1 MLRFTS
7 LGSGSS
13 GNALVVECDG
23 TRVMMD
29 CGFTTRGDEA
39 APRARRARPARPCR
53 ILVTHEH
60 DDHMGGVARF
70 AQRYA
75 IPVYLTRGTAQWLPP
90 DFPAVLVR
98 IIDSHVPVAI
108 DAMSVEPFPVPHD
121 AREPVQYAFSD
132 GDARLGVVTDLGCI
146 TQHVVEKLS
155 GCTALVIECNHDLDM
170 LMEGPYPV
178 SLKQRVAGRFGH
190 LDNLGA
196 RRLVEAL
203 DRGRMRHLIA
213 AHLSKQNNRPQLAPE
228 RSRAAPTCE
237 RDWIG
242 VAHAG
247 RRLRLARRMKKKPA
261 RRPAFPVRLAGNA
274 TFLGRRCPWRPSDRC
289 GAPARGGGGRGGAG
303 AAVAGRG
310 AVSAGFAASAAGA
323 GAGAGFG
330 ASTFGR
336 GRRGLRG
343 FLLAGGEA
351 HGDECGGNRYVDFI
365 CWFSLGTVYLGGMA
379 ARRLLQCSDFRLASA
394 RL

>member
-13 GNALVVECDG
+13 GNALVVDCDG

-29 CGFTTRGDEA
+29 CGFTLADTRLRLERVGLAPGDLA
-39 APRARRARPARPCR
+39 A

-70 AQRYA
+70 AKRYA

-98 IIDSHVPVAI
+98 IIESHTAIAI
-108 DAMSVEPFPVPHD
+108 DALSVEPFPVPHD

-155 GCTALVIECNHDLDM
+155 GCTALVVECNHDLDM

-178 SLKQRVAGRFGH
+178 SLKQRVSGRFGH

-203 DRGRMRHLIA
+203 DRGRLRHLIA
-213 AHLSKQNNRPQLAPE
+213 AHLSKQNNRPQLAVE
-228 RSRAAPTCE
+228 ALSCGANCE

-242 VAHAG
+242 VA
-247 RRLRLARRMKKKPA
+247 
-261 RRPAFPVRLAGNA
+261 
-274 TFLGRRCPWRPSDRC
+274 TQED
-289 GAPARGGGGRGGAG
+289 
-303 AAVAGRG
+303 
-310 AVSAGFAASAAGA
+310 GFAWRDG
-323 GAGAGFG
+323 
-330 ASTFGR
+330 
-336 GRRGLRG
+336 
-343 FLLAGGEA
+343 
-351 HGDECGGNRYVDFI
+351 
-365 CWFSLGTVYLGGMA
+365 
-379 ARRLLQCSDFRLASA
+379 
-394 RL
+394 